1 MASHSGYT
9 LYGAQG
15 SGSACVEA
23 ALEWC
28 GLPYRLVEAAT
39 WEPDSALD
47 ELRRVNPLGQIP
59 TLVLPDGTVLTE
71 SAAVLIHL
79 GMAHP
84 QSRLLPAGSSEQ
96 ARAIRGL
103 VYVAANCYAAIG
115 VIDYPE
121 RWLAGADEA
130 TCDSLRKGTRKR
142 LAGLW
147 DVFADS
153 FAATPWLSG
162 AEMGALDL
170 YTATISKWSGA
181 RAHLKKTR
189 PAFHDLLLRI
199 EAHPKVAPVFARHWP
214 AAG

>member
-1 MASHSGYT
+1 MASRDGYT

-15 SGSACVEA
+15 SGSASVEA
-23 ALEWC
+23 ALEWS

-39 WEPDSALD
+39 WEPDSALE

-71 SAAVLIHL
+71 SAAILIHL
-79 GMAHP
+79 GLAHP
-84 QSRLLPAGSSEQ
+84 QSGLLPTASSEQ

-103 VYVAANCYAAIG
+103 VYVAANCYAAVGI
-115 VIDYPE
+115 VDYPE
-121 RWLAGADEA
+121 RWLADSDEPA
-130 TCDSLRKGTRKR
+130 CENLRRGTRKR

-153 FAATPWLSG
+153 FAATPWLG
-162 AEMGALDL
+162 GPEMGALDL
-170 YTATISKWSGA
+170 YAATISKWSGA
-181 RAHLKKTR
+181 RTYLKKSR
-189 PAFHDLLLRI
+189 PAFHELMLRV